1 MDIKTS
7 KKEFKKII
15 GRKITKIEIYQK
27 QILIRVDNGLYIE
40 VRLNDFFD
48 PKMEIDV
55 IGPFSPSDFLQY
67 EKWKGKK
74 EKQSSPAG

>member
-27 QILIRVDNGLYIE
+27 QILIRVNNGLYIE

-55 IGPFSPSDFLQY
+55 IGPLSPSDFLQY
-67 EKWKGKK
+67 EKWKK
-74 EKQSSPAG
+74 ESKSSPAG